1 MIDWECHWPL
11 YMREGLTRSQW
22 KSFPISCILKF
33 FMILFVDWNTKT
45 GRYTSRF
52 VQCGYHSPLRFLCI
66 FYSILVGIWFT
77 DNFINVQSYPTCNN
91 SLRQASNLGKFN
103 RPLSSS
109 ICEKWSKRKKKEGEK
124 LFFHTKN
131 ALSVSMYLAWKYL
144 LGTLFLGPPF
154 YVVIWVKCKSNHL
167 LGKGFIPQLF

>member
-1 MIDWECHWPL
+1 MINNDWLRMPL
-11 YMREGLTRSQW
+11 TFVREGLTRSQW

-33 FMILFVDWNTKT
+33 FMILFVNWNTKT
-45 GRYTSRF
+45 GRYTSTF
-52 VQCGYHSPLRFLCI
+52 VQWRYHPPLRFLCI

-109 ICEKWSKRKKKEGEK
+109 ICEKWSKRKKKRR
-124 LFFHTKN
+124 
-131 ALSVSMYLAWKYL
+131 WKAVFSYK
-144 LGTLFLGPPF
+144 
-154 YVVIWVKCKSNHL
+154 KCTFGVNVFGLKVLIVDTIFRTTILCGHPSQM
-167 LGKGFIPQLF
+167 KV